1 MKLRDT
7 SQPNIV
13 AAKIINVTPKNVTV
27 ITEEGHLLKIPL
39 TKQYREDKTLRASLV
54 DILKAGIW
62 IPVNK
67 KLKNYLVM
75 TGFLF
80 LPWSQQRI
88 KFLQRFP

>member
-67 KLKNYLVM
+67 KLKNYLVT
-75 TGFLF
+75 TGFLL

-88 KFLQRFP
+88 KFLQ

>member
-13 AAKIINVTPKNVTV
+13 AAKIIKVTPKNVTV

-88 KFLQRFP
+88 KFLQ

>member
-13 AAKIINVTPKNVTV
+13 AAKIIKVTPKNVTV

-67 KLKNYLVM
+67 KAKK
-75 TGFLF
+75 
-80 LPWSQQRI
+80 I
-88 KFLQRFP
+88 I

>member
-1 MKLRDT
+1 MKLKDT

-13 AAKIINVTPKNVTV
+13 AAKIINVTSKNVTV

-39 TKQYREDKTLRASLV
+39 TKQYRQDKLLHASLV

-67 KLKNYLVM
+67 KLKK
-75 TGFLF
+75 LF
-80 LPWSQQRI
+80 SYDWLAIPALAPA
-88 KFLQRFP
+88 KN

>member
-1 MKLRDT
+1 MKLKDT

-67 KLKNYLVM
+67 ELKKLFSYDWLSVPALVPAKN
-75 TGFLF
+75 
-80 LPWSQQRI
+80 
-88 KFLQRFP
+88 

>member
-67 KLKNYLVM
+67 KLKNCLVT

>member
-67 KLKNYLVM
+67 KLK
-75 TGFLF
+75 
-80 LPWSQQRI
+80 
-88 KFLQRFP
+88 KFDKKLAKISKKLKPYYQKEI

>member
-13 AAKIINVTPKNVTV
+13 AAKIINVTLKNVTV

-54 DILKAGIW
+54 DI
-62 IPVNK
+62 
-67 KLKNYLVM
+67 
-75 TGFLF
+75 
-80 LPWSQQRI
+80 
-88 KFLQRFP
+88 

>member
-13 AAKIINVTPKNVTV
+13 AAKIIKVTPKNVTV

-67 KLKNYLVM
+67 KLKLKKLFSYDWLFVPALV
-75 TGFLF
+75 
-80 LPWSQQRI
+80 PA
-88 KFLQRFP
+88 KN